1 VWKGRS
7 GPGSRFIHAPGC
19 PAREEPAMPSD
30 ESRPTVTI
38 YTTSWCSSVH
48 LAKWYLERNGIDYTE
63 IDIDKVPEA
72 ARRVEQWTGGYRTVP
87 TFDINGQII
96 VDFNVGALNKILG
109 L

>member
-1 VWKGRS
+1 VRG
-7 GPGSRFIHAPGC
+7 
-19 PAREEPAMPSD
+19 EESQPH
-30 ESRPTVTI
+30 VTI

-48 LAKWYLERNGIDYTE
+48 LAKWYLERNGIRYTE

-72 ARRVEQWTGGYRTVP
+72 ARQVERWTGGYRTVP
-87 TFDINGQII
+87 TFDIDGQII